1 MGNRRFPEDHPMRF
15 LHAQI
20 PHGPDV
26 WWTFDLHELTD
37 DEIWGLGF
45 DELSDAELRA
55 QGAEIAEVH
64 LTLEQWRCLAR
75 HRLDVDGEIYEGLW
89 VWHPLNPHW
98 LVQTERGQQ
107 MPCLAFRLPPDD
119 VATLRREM
127 GLPTEDLA

>member
-89 VWHPLNPHW
+89 VWHPLNPH
-98 LVQTERGQQ
+98 
-107 MPCLAFRLPPDD
+107 
-119 VATLRREM
+119 
-127 GLPTEDLA
+127 